1 MPDLVTRALEAVLV
15 QVQGAASALVPI
27 GTATAGSL
35 VILSIVM
42 LGTAMVS
49 GQTALV
55 RPIVS
60 LCASSAGTL
69 WGIASWPV
77 IVGDTYH
84 ASEAILRML
93 TGGQGMLG
101 LYTLGGDVAARILA
115 QGGAAS
121 WWHPVNSVAQ
131 AIACAI
137 AALLVILGMGAA
149 GILVLLAQIEM
160 LLGAAVAPLLLP
172 GLAFGL
178 TSQLGWGAV
187 YDLVRGAVR
196 FIATG
201 AIVSIMARAVAT
213 VTAVPGTD
221 QVLTFSE
228 MGQLL
233 VLSFAT
239 AGIGLVAY
247 RMAGRIVGA
256 PGVLGFST
264 FARVGSL
271 AANGVGAVGGRVVA
285 ASGALG
291 GGGGGG
297 AAEAARRWRRRPR
310 PPGGGGAAVAPL
322 ARSSG
327 TGSAFANSL
336 GGSGHDDHE
345 KPRRLRAHERAGGR
359 GDLHRLLLRGAGLR
373 ARPRRRLPRRRQ
385 PGRGRRHAGG
395 PVSGSDPRAIAEAVF
410 RDRLGPGAGARRAPP
425 GRHRRVHRRRR
436 DPAQP
441 RRRAAASSASR
452 TSPG

>member
-1 MPDLVTRALEAVLV
+1 MADLVTRALEVVLV
-15 QVQGAASALVPI
+15 QVQGASAALVPI

-35 VILSIVM
+35 VVLSILM

-121 WWHPVNSVAQ
+121 WWHPVDSVAQ
-131 AIACAI
+131 VIACAI
-137 AALLVILGMGAA
+137 AALLVVLGMGAA

-264 FARVGSL
+264 FARVGGM
-271 AANGVGAVGGRVVA
+271 AAAGIDRVGGGVVA
-285 ASGALG
+285 AAAG
-291 GGGGGG
+291 GGGGPP
-297 AAEAARRWRRRPR
+297 PR
-310 PPGGGGAAVAPL
+310 PPGGGGGGGGGGFRGGAPP
-322 ARSSG
+322 A
-327 TGSAFANSL
+327 
-336 GGSGHDDHE
+336 
-345 KPRRLRAHERAGGR
+345 PPPRAG
-359 GDLHRLLLRGAGLR
+359 
-373 ARPRRRLPRRRQ
+373 
-385 PGRGRRHAGG
+385 
-395 PVSGSDPRAIAEAVF
+395 
-410 RDRLGPGAGARRAPP
+410 
-425 GRHRRVHRRRR
+425 
-436 DPAQP
+436 
-441 RRRAAASSASR
+441 RAAPA
-452 TSPG
+452 P

>member
-1 MPDLVTRALEAVLV
+1 MPDLITRALEIVLV
-15 QVQGAASALVPI
+15 QAQGEMTALVPV
-27 GTATAGSL
+27 GTSVAGGL
-35 VILSIVM
+35 VILSIVL
-42 LGTAMVS
+42 LGASLAS

-55 RPIVS
+55 RPIVGM
-60 LCASSAGTL
+60 CAASAGTL
-69 WGIASWPV
+69 RGISTWPT
-77 IVGDTYH
+77 IVGDTFH
-84 ASEAILRML
+84 ASDTVLSML
-93 TGGQGMLG
+93 TGGTG
-101 LYTLGGDVAARILA
+101 LVGLFTLGGDTAARVIA
-115 QGGAAS
+115 EGSAVSVWSPTS
-121 WWHPVNSVAQ
+121 WAQ
-131 AIACAI
+131 AIVAGFCALI
-137 AALLVILGMGAA
+137 ILLGMAWAGMLVIM
-149 GILVLLAQIEM
+149 AQIEM
-160 LLGAAVAPLLLP
+160 LIGAVLAPLLLP

-297 AAEAARRWRRRPR
+297 PR
-310 PPGGGGAAVAPL
+310 PPGGGGGGPRPPGGGGPAVAPL
-322 ARSSG
+322 SRSSG
-327 TGSAFANSL
+327 TGNAFAT
-336 GGSGHDDHE
+336 
-345 KPRRLRAHERAGGR
+345 P
-359 GDLHRLLLRGAGLR
+359 
-373 ARPRRRLPRRRQ
+373 
-385 PGRGRRHAGG
+385 
-395 PVSGSDPRAIAEAVF
+395 
-410 RDRLGPGAGARRAPP
+410 
-425 GRHRRVHRRRR
+425 
-436 DPAQP
+436 
-441 RRRAAASSASR
+441 
-452 TSPG
+452 

>member
-55 RPIVS
+55 RPVVS

-84 ASEAILRML
+84 ASEAILRVL

-121 WWHPVNSVAQ
+121 WWHPVDSVAQ

-137 AALLVILGMGAA
+137 AALLVVLGMGAA

-297 AAEAARRWRRRPR
+297 GGPKPPGGGGGGPR

-327 TGSAFANSL
+327 TGSAFAT
-336 GGSGHDDHE
+336 
-345 KPRRLRAHERAGGR
+345 P
-359 GDLHRLLLRGAGLR
+359 
-373 ARPRRRLPRRRQ
+373 
-385 PGRGRRHAGG
+385 
-395 PVSGSDPRAIAEAVF
+395 
-410 RDRLGPGAGARRAPP
+410 
-425 GRHRRVHRRRR
+425 
-436 DPAQP
+436 
-441 RRRAAASSASR
+441 
-452 TSPG
+452 

>member
-1 MPDLVTRALEAVLV
+1 MTDLVTRALEVVLV
-15 QVQGAASALVPI
+15 QVQGASAALVPI

-35 VILSIVM
+35 VVLSILM

-84 ASEAILRML
+84 ASEAILRTL

-121 WWHPVNSVAQ
+121 WWHPVDSVAQ
-131 AIACAI
+131 AIACGI

-178 TSQLGWGAV
+178 TAQLGWGAV
-187 YDLVRGAVR
+187 YDLVRGAIR
-196 FIATG
+196 FVATG
-201 AIVSIMARAVAT
+201 ALVAIMARSVAT

-221 QVLTFSE
+221 QVLTMNE
-228 MGQLL
+228 VGQILL
-233 VLSFAT
+233 LSLAT
-239 AGIGLVAY
+239 AAIGLAAY

-256 PGVLGFST
+256 PGVLGPAS
-264 FARVGSL
+264 FARIGTMAAAGTSLVG
-271 AANGVGAVGGRVVA
+271 GAVVGY
-285 ASGALG
+285 ASG

-297 AAEAARRWRRRPR
+297 PPR
-310 PPGGGGAAVAPL
+310 PPGGGG
-322 ARSSG
+322 G
-327 TGSAFANSL
+327 GGFG
-336 GGSGHDDHE
+336 GGSG
-345 KPRRLRAHERAGGR
+345 AG
-359 GDLHRLLLRGAGLR
+359 
-373 ARPRRRLPRRRQ
+373 
-385 PGRGRRHAGG
+385 
-395 PVSGSDPRAIAEAVF
+395 
-410 RDRLGPGAGARRAPP
+410 
-425 GRHRRVHRRRR
+425 
-436 DPAQP
+436 
-441 RRRAAASSASR
+441 
-452 TSPG
+452 